1 MDHVILL
8 LEDEPLILMDLE
20 YAALDCGCTALMASS
35 VGQALELIASNR
47 ERLTSAVLDVS
58 LGRGQTC
65 FTVAQE
71 LERCSIPFILH
82 SGDLDRH
89 DERIRELDAQLVA
102 KPASADS
109 VIAAAIASAR
119 S

>member
-20 YAALDCGCTALMASS
+20 YAAMDCGCTALMASS
-35 VGQALELIASNR
+35 VERALQLIAENR
-47 ERLTSAVLDVS
+47 GRLTGAVLDVS
-58 LGRGQTC
+58 LGKGQTC
-65 FTVAQE
+65 FAVAQE
-71 LERCSIPFILH
+71 LERSRIPFILH

-89 DERIRELDAQLVA
+89 DERIRQLDAQLVA
-102 KPASADS
+102 KPASADH
-109 VIAAAIASAR
+109 VIAAAMACAR